1 MDLPVKPL
9 AGMRQLYPDAMA
21 VEEGI
26 AAVIR
31 RVAVSYGFEEYD
43 GPVIEPL
50 ELFLAKSGSEL
61 VMEQSYRFTDRG
73 GREVVLRPEM
83 TPTLARMIAGAP
95 DTPMPARWMS
105 FPVCF
110 RYERPQR
117 GRVREFRQFNCDILG
132 SDSLAADAEV
142 VAVLDG
148 IMRGLGAPPG
158 SYSIRYSSRR
168 LASEVLASLG
178 VAETLHQKALA
189 IIDRK
194 SKLPAGEW
202 RAWASETLG
211 GAADS
216 VERFSSCSSL
226 DDGWLAE
233 HGAAGGELERL
244 REFESLLA
252 AAGVGSASFDAGI
265 ARGLD
270 YYTGIVFELLDAGGE
285 NRRAICGGGR
295 YDNLVGIFG
304 GKPVP
309 GVGFG
314 LGMLTLK
321 LFLETLGLPAPGRP
335 GAPDVF
341 MAVFSPSELPWAV
354 EAAEAMRS
362 RGLSVL
368 ASLEC
373 GRLARQFRE
382 ASRRGASF
390 TAVAGPEEAAERSVT
405 LKDMSSGEQA
415 RMSLEEALDVLT
427 ARLAARQPARGKLP
441 APGGV

>member
-1 MDLPVKPL
+1 MDLSVKPL

-21 VEEGI
+21 AEEGM

-31 RVAVSYGFEEYD
+31 RVALSYGFEEYD

-50 ELFLAKSGSEL
+50 ELFLAKSGGEL

-148 IMRGLGAPPG
+148 IMRGLGAPQG
-158 SYSIRYSSRR
+158 SYTIRYSSRR

-178 VAETLHQKALA
+178 VGSELHQQALA

-194 SKLPAGEW
+194 SKLSLDEW
-202 RAWASETLG
+202 RAWASERLG
-211 GAADS
+211 GAAEA
-216 VERFSSCSSL
+216 VERFSCCSSL
-226 DDGWLAE
+226 DDAWLEE
-233 HGAAGGELERL
+233 HAARGGELERL
-244 REFESLLA
+244 REFRSLLG
-252 AAGVGSASFDAGI
+252 AAGVASAAFDAGI

-314 LGMLTLK
+314 LGMLTLR
-321 LFLETLGLPAPGRP
+321 LFLETLVPQVGGRQ
-335 GAPDVF
+335 GGPDVF
-341 MAVFSPSELPWAV
+341 MAVFSPAELPWAV
-354 EAAEAMRS
+354 EAAEAMRAK
-362 RGLSVL
+362 GLSVL
-368 ASLEC
+368 SSLEC

-390 TAVAGPEEAAERSVT
+390 TAVAGPEEASERSIT
-405 LKDMSSGEQA
+405 LKDMSSGEQT
-415 RMSLEEALDVLT
+415 RMSLEKALDFLT
-427 ARLAARQPARGKLP
+427 ARRGGP
-441 APGGV
+441 S

>member
-1 MDLPVKPL
+1 MNPAVKPL

-31 RVAVSYGFEEYD
+31 RVALSYGFEEYD

-142 VAVLDG
+142 IAVLDG

-168 LASEVLASLG
+168 LASEVLTSLG
-178 VAETLHQKALA
+178 LESGMHQQALA

-194 SKLPAGEW
+194 SKLPADEW
-202 RAWASETLG
+202 RAWASERLG
-211 GAADS
+211 GAAEA
-216 VERFSSCSSL
+216 VERFSCCSSL

-233 HGAAGGELERL
+233 RAAPGGELERL
-244 REFESLLA
+244 REFGGLLG
-252 AAGVGSASFDAGI
+252 AAGVASASFDAGI

-270 YYTGIVFELLDAGGE
+270 YYTGIVFELLDTGGQ

-314 LGMLTLK
+314 LGMLTLR
-321 LFLETLGLPAPGRP
+321 LFLETLGLRVSGRS
-335 GAPDVF
+335 GRPDVF
-341 MAVFSPSELPWAV
+341 MAVFSPAELPWAV
-354 EAAEAMRS
+354 EAAEAIRS

-373 GRLARQFRE
+373 GKLSKQFRE

-390 TAVAGPEEAAERSVT
+390 TAVAGPEEASERSIT
-405 LKDMSSGEQA
+405 LKDMSGGGQMRLPLEKA
-415 RMSLEEALDVLT
+415 LEFLETRLGGSL
-427 ARLAARQPARGKLP
+427 
-441 APGGV
+441 